1 MNIADPYDG
10 FSKVFDRVVSAPKYD
25 KWQKW
30 INQVWEKHNFSPKSL
45 LDLACGTGINSI
57 NFSNQKIEV
66 FGIDSSPSMLIEA
79 RKKSDKVIFLN
90 GHFLNFTIPKRVD
103 AAICLDFSTNYI
115 LRQNEFVE
123 FLNRVYEFLNDGG
136 IFILDC
142 KPTNSFVKKEKHL
155 KEKDFTFDWVCNIEN
170 APFVIIDIKITLN
183 DGSNFEE
190 RHIERGYSLRE
201 LKQIVQSSKFDLLAV
216 YDNCESNEPD
226 DKSELIQLVLKK

>member
-10 FSKVFDRVVSAPKYD
+10 FSKVFDKVVSAPKYD

-30 INQVWEKHNFSPKSL
+30 INQVWEKYNFSPNSL

-57 NFSNQKIEV
+57 RFANQNIEV
-66 FGIDSSPSMLIEA
+66 FGIDSSPSMLSEA
-79 RKKSDKVIFLN
+79 QKKSDKVTFLN

-123 FLNRVYEFLNDGG
+123 FLNRVYQYLNDGG
-136 IFILDC
+136 IFVFDC

-155 KEKDFTFDWVCNIEN
+155 KEEDFTFDWVCNIEN
-170 APFVIIDIKITLN
+170 APFVIIDIKISLS
-183 DGSNFEE
+183 DGSNFDEK
-190 RHIERGYSLRE
+190 HIERGYSLEE
-201 LKQIVQSSKFDLLAV
+201 LRQLVQCTKFDLLEI
-216 YDNCESNEPD
+216 YDNSELKEPN
-226 DKSELIQLVLKK
+226 DKSELIQFVLRK

>member
-25 KWQKW
+25 KWEQW
-30 INQVWEKHNFSPKSL
+30 IKQVWKKHNFAPKSL

-57 NFSNQKIEV
+57 KFAKENIEV
-66 FGIDSSPSMLIEA
+66 FGIDSSPSMLDEA

-123 FLNRVYEFLNDGG
+123 FLNRVYQSLNNGG
-136 IFILDC
+136 IFIFDC

-170 APFVIIDIKITLN
+170 APFVIIDIKISLN
-183 DGSNFEE
+183 NGSNFDE
-190 RHIERGYSLRE
+190 RHIERGYSLEE
-201 LKQIVQSSKFDLLAV
+201 LKKIVQCTKFDLLEV
-216 YDNCESNEPD
+216 YDDCQRKESN
-226 DKSELIQLVLKK
+226 DKSELIQFVLKK